1 MTIMIISFVVTVA
14 QGNGAGFKLVSNF
27 SDIIVQAKEKSEPS
41 IITRYLIKVAQEYS
55 SFYNKNKVIC
65 EESNVQTARLYL
77 TYMVEQ
83 VLTAGLNLLGIKV
96 PDHM

>member
-1 MTIMIISFVVTVA
+1 MNMNCINVSQKNNLVIIKINSEA
-14 QGNGAGFKLVSNF
+14 NF
-27 SDIIVQAKEKSEPS
+27 SDIIIQAKDKSEPS

>member
-1 MTIMIISFVVTVA
+1 MKKS
-14 QGNGAGFKLVSNF
+14 GADRLRLKANAGLGYSN
-27 SDIIVQAKEKSEPS
+27 IC
-41 IITRYLIKVAQEYS
+41 

-65 EESNVQTARLYL
+65 EEANVQTARLYL